1 MTTAVVGGKLDAMY
15 ADSSVADFAVA
26 QTSGQLETIG
36 EPTGVVPIGI
46 VLAKDDAEFSAA
58 TVAALQYLMDEGLL
72 ADIFKAWGIEDN
84 VSTEALVNPVK

>member
-1 MTTAVVGGKLDAMY
+1 M
-15 ADSSVADFAVA
+15 
-26 QTSGQLETIG
+26 
-36 EPTGVVPIGI
+36 VPIGI